1 MDVCC
6 EWCVLSGRGLCDELI
21 ICPEEFFR
29 LWCVVVCD
37 LETPAMRRP
46 WPALGHNAKAKKKDC
61 AGDQGIEIQFPAGAT
76 ELFTSRKASRPTFGP
91 FHPTVQ
97 WVGK

>member
-1 MDVCC
+1 
-6 EWCVLSGRGLCDELI
+6 
-21 ICPEEFFR
+21 
-29 LWCVVVCD
+29 
-37 LETPAMRRP
+37 
-46 WPALGHNAKAKKKDC
+46 LGHNAKAKKKDC